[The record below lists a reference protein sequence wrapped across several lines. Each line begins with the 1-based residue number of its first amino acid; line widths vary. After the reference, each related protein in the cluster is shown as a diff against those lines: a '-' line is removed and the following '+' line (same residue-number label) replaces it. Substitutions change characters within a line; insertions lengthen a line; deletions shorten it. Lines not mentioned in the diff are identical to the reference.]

1 MTNETDDLGRRGC
14 GLIEVLS
21 QNLPEGLEKNTKYLR
36 TAGVA
41 AEI

>member
-1 MTNETDDLGRRGC
+1 MQGSRC

-21 QNLPEGLEKNTKYLR
+21 QNLP
-36 TAGVA
+36 AGIEENYKKSQARIIGVL

>member
-1 MTNETDDLGRRGC
+1 MRQDLDGRGF

-21 QNLPEGLEKNTKYLR
+21 RSLPRGTLEIRKTSLR
-36 TAGVA
+36 IIGVL